1 MALSIQS
8 AKDEIL
14 FPCNALHNASHDAII
29 SVFVSNKIKWKKKMS
44 LHKGPNKILAARL
57 TVNVKMFSDTVSLVF
72 REKYEKSNNRNL
84 GRREVQSA
92 VNV

>member
-1 MALSIQS
+1 
-8 AKDEIL
+8 
-14 FPCNALHNASHDAII
+14 
-29 SVFVSNKIKWKKKMS
+29 MS

-57 TVNVKMFSDTVSLVF
+57 TVNVKMFSDTVSLVL
-72 REKYEKSNNRNL
+72 REKYEKNNNRNL